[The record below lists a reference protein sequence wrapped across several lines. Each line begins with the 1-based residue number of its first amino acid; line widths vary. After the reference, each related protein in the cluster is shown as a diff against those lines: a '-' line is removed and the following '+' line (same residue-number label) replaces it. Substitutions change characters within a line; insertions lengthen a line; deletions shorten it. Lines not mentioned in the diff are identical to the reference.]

1 MRVAVENNQIKY
13 YKNGAL
19 FYTSLVIPTFPLY
32 ADASV
37 YAGGNAGVANGP
49 YSVSSGFKFVR
60 IFNPVKVSPT
70 LQPNLVSINN
80 SINPDMS
87 NGDYLWNGNTSNSW
101 SSVIN
106 WYVLNNST
114 FEAANTLPDNTRNV
128 FIVDDATAIQCV
140 HNTNTPTVSAVANTN
155 NVYIDNDAVLT
166 VTGGNEINVNGN
178 WINEGT
184 FVPATSTV
192 NFVGAANTSITS
204 GGTSGTFNNININKA
219 TSVNTVILN
228 DNLEANQNL
237 EITQGELIVP
247 ANIVGKAKKVE
258 LKTGINAAKLSI
270 QTQGQLRVNE

>member
-1 MRVAVENNQIKY
+1 
-13 YKNGAL
+13 
-19 FYTSLVIPTFPLY
+19 
-32 ADASV
+32 
-37 YAGGNAGVANGP
+37 
-49 YSVSSGFKFVR
+49 
-60 IFNPVKVSPT
+60 
-70 LQPNLVSINN
+70 
-80 SINPDMS
+80 MS